1 MRKQLKNITDTISR
15 IFIRITD
22 KAKMTEHTFMII
34 VALIIGVIGGFGS
47 IITSKMIHWI
57 SSLSFPGPGTLLE
70 NLGSLPWYVIVAVP
84 LIGGIIAGPIIFFLA
99 PETKGDGV
107 PEVFQSL
114 ILKGGYIRTRV
125 PFIKTIASAVTIGT
139 GGSVGREGPI
149 VQIGAGLA
157 SVIGRFLRVSPS
169 RMKTFVGCGV
179 AAGIAATFN
188 APVGGALFALE
199 ILLGDFAFTQ
209 FSPVVISS
217 VMATVIKQKF
227 EGNFA
232 AFQVPTYE
240 LVSPGELLFYFILG
254 VLCALAAFIFI
265 KVLYVCEDFFEKKLT
280 IPEFLKPALGG
291 LAIGILALAAPQI
304 IGLGYESI
312 NHALHDGMLW
322 YLALG
327 LIFVKIVA
335 ASVTLGSGGAG
346 GVFSPSLFIGAMLG
360 YAFGWLVHLFFP
372 HSTAT
377 PGAYALVAMAGLVAG
392 AMHAPITAIII
403 VFELTYDYHIILP
416 LMITCIISTALA
428 TNLSRE
434 SIYTLKLVLKNIFLK
449 FGAEIDIMK
458 SMFVKDVYT
467 PRAETIPAAT
477 KFNDIVNI
485 VLSGKNTSFPVL
497 DKSGSLVGMIT
508 LNDVKDNLFEKD
520 VLKDILIAGDIAVK
534 DFESVTPD
542 DNCQTVLNRL
552 RERNTEGLPVVSQ
565 NRPDKLLGM
574 VWRRDVLVAYN
585 REIEHRDIASNL
597 ASKIIMKD
605 VDRSVHFM
613 EGYAITEIPVPKWF
627 EGRSIREINVR
638 ARFGV
643 DIILIKNEAKPGSKY
658 KVIPDPGYVFSTGDS
673 IVIAGE
679 IGKIN
684 ILKNRT

>member
-1 MRKQLKNITDTISR
+1 MRKQIKNIIDTVSR
-15 IFIRITD
+15 IFIRLTD

-34 VALIIGVIGGFGS
+34 VALVIGVIGGFGS
-47 IITSKMIHWI
+47 IITSRMIQWI
-57 SSLSFPGPGTLLE
+57 TTLSFPGPGDLIE
-70 NLGSLPWYVIVAVP
+70 NLSSLPWYVIVAVP

-107 PEVFQSL
+107 PEVMQSL
-114 ILKGGYIRTRV
+114 ILKGGVMRTRV
-125 PFIKTIASAVTIGT
+125 PFIKTLASAITIGT

-149 VQIGAGLA
+149 VQIGAGFA
-157 SVIGRFLRVSPS
+157 SIIGRFLRVSPS

-199 ILLGDFAFTQ
+199 ILLGDFTFMQ

-217 VMATVIKQKF
+217 VMATVIKQNF

-232 AFQVPTYE
+232 AFQVPTYD
-240 LVSPGELLFYFILG
+240 LVSPGELLFYFVLG
-254 VLCALAAFIFI
+254 VLCAVAAVVFI
-265 KVLYVCEDFFEKKLT
+265 KILYVCEDFFEKKLT
-280 IPEFLKPALGG
+280 IPEYLKPAAGG
-291 LAIGILALAAPQI
+291 LIIGIIGLAAPRI

-312 NHALHDGMLW
+312 NTALHDGMLW

-327 LIFVKIVA
+327 LIFVKIIA

-346 GVFSPSLFIGAMLG
+346 GVFSPSLFIGAMIG
-360 YAFGWLVHLFFP
+360 CAFGGLVHSFFP

-377 PGAYALVAMAGLVAG
+377 PGAYALVAMGGLVAG

-416 LMITCIISTALA
+416 LMITCIISTALS

-434 SIYTLKLVLKNIFLK
+434 SIYTLKLVLRNIFLK

-467 PRAETIPAAT
+467 HQAETIPSAT
-477 KFNDIVNI
+477 NFNDIINI

-497 DKSGSLVGMIT
+497 DKNGSLVGMIT
-508 LNDVKDNLFEKD
+508 LDDVKDNLFEKD

-534 DFESVTPD
+534 DFESVTLE

-552 RERNTEGLPVVSQ
+552 RERNTEGMPVVAP

-574 VWRRDVLVAYN
+574 IWRRDVLVAYN

-605 VDRSVHFM
+605 VDRSVQFM
-613 EGYAITEIPVPKWF
+613 EGYAITEIPIPKWF

-643 DIILIKNEAKPGSKY
+643 DIILIKNDAKPGSKL